1 MNMLSQMFSF
11 KSRLRFVQALVAC
24 AFALPMLAQ
33 SQIVMRE
40 VTATGNGGDISSA
53 TIDAIENAIGQVG
66 GMKISTASSLSM
78 SEISKGDKTTFEKD
92 VKQNVERMTRGIIK
106 SYKVLESGTSPG
118 SGRAFVKIKAVI
130 PSYKPSEQLKRMK
143 LAVLP
148 LVLRGNAAALP
159 EAANFGNG
167 VSSSL
172 EAYLTQ
178 TRKFAMIDR
187 RNSAKSNQELKGANA
202 RNAPIEETVKF
213 GFRVG
218 ADFIVL
224 VALNEFQPQQ
234 TQQERVTGRVVTRF
248 SAPVA
253 IDVRLIDIATG
264 QIKFAQTYNNPG
276 RLPSSAALSQ
286 YAADIGVDLGQVIS
300 SAIYPIAVVGGGDKE
315 VTFNQG
321 GDTVQTGR
329 SYRLVSLG
337 KNLTDPYTKESLG
350 REESEIAI
358 VEVTAVTDR
367 TATARVVS
375 GRLPPSIASG
385 SLLAR
390 LMPDEPSMD
399 LNVQVTLPTL
409 PGASS
414 GNSGAGGAKKDD
426 QDW

>member
-1 MNMLSQMFSF
+1 MIFSYSLGLNMRKILILILLIYSPYIF
-11 KSRLRFVQALVAC
+11 
-24 AFALPMLAQ
+24 AQ

-66 GMKISTASSLSM
+66 GMKISTATSLSM
-78 SEISKGDKTTFEKD
+78 SEVTKGDKTTFEQNF
-92 VKQNVERMTRGIIK
+92 KQNIERLTRGVIK

-118 SGRAFVKIKAVI
+118 SGSTFVKIKAVI

-148 LVLRGNAAALP
+148 LVLRGNAATMP

-187 RNSAKSNQELKGANA
+187 RNTAKSKQELKGANA

-213 GFRVG
+213 GVRVG
-218 ADFIVL
+218 ADYIVL
-224 VALNEFQPQQ
+224 VSLNEFQPQQ
-234 TQQERVTGRVVTRF
+234 TQQERVTGRVITRF

-253 IDVRLIDIATG
+253 IDVRVIDIATG

-276 RLPSSAALSQ
+276 RLPSSAALMQ
-286 YAADIGVDLGQVIS
+286 YAADIGVDIGQVIS

-367 TATARVVS
+367 TATARLVS
-375 GRLPPSIASG
+375 GLLPPSIAAG

-390 LMPDEPSMD
+390 LLPDDPSQA
-399 LNVQVTLPTL
+399 LSIQLTLPTL
-409 PGASS
+409 PGS
-414 GNSGAGGAKKDD
+414 GSTSSGAGNLKKDD

>member
-1 MNMLSQMFSF
+1 MRFNLNDVRWLFCLCIYGWLSFIS
-11 KSRLRFVQALVAC
+11 LQAN
-24 AFALPMLAQ
+24 AQ

-40 VTATGNGGDISSA
+40 VTATGNGGDMSSA

-66 GMKISTASSLSM
+66 GMKISAATSLSL
-78 SEISKGDKTTFEKD
+78 SEVTKGDKTTIEENF
-92 VKQNVERMTRGIIK
+92 KQNIERMTRGMIK

-118 SGRAFVKIKAVI
+118 SGRAFVKIRAVI

-148 LVLRGNAAALP
+148 LVLRGKTVGNPDAAS
-159 EAANFGNG
+159 FGNTL
-167 VSSSL
+167 SSSL
-172 EAYLTQ
+172 ESYLTQ

-187 RNSAKSNQELKGANA
+187 RNTAKSNQELKGANA
-202 RNAPIEETVKF
+202 RNAPIEETLKF
-213 GFRVG
+213 GVRVG
-218 ADFIVL
+218 ADYIVL
-224 VALNEFQPQQ
+224 VALNEFAPQQ
-234 TQQERVTGRVVTRF
+234 TQQERVTGKVVTRL

-253 IDVRLIDIATG
+253 VDVRVIDIATG

-286 YAADIGVDLGQVIS
+286 YAADIGIDLGQLIS
-300 SAIYPIAVVGGGDKE
+300 AAIYPITVVSGNDKE

-367 TATARVVS
+367 TATARLVS
-375 GRLPPSIASG
+375 GQLPPSIASG

-390 LMPDEPSMD
+390 LMPDEPSMA
-399 LNVQVTLPTL
+399 LKVQVTLPTL

>member
-1 MNMLSQMFSF
+1 MIYFLKKISWLFTLGALGCLSLFTLPAFS
-11 KSRLRFVQALVAC
+11 
-24 AFALPMLAQ
+24 Q
-33 SQIVMRE
+33 SQIIMSE

-66 GMKISTASSLSM
+66 GMKISTATSLS
-78 SEISKGDKTTFEKD
+78 ISQVTKGDKTTFDENFKE
-92 VKQNVERMTRGIIK
+92 NIERLTRGMIK

-118 SGRAFVKIKAVI
+118 SGRAFVKIRAVI

-148 LVLRGNAAALP
+148 LVLRGNTSSNPQAAT
-159 EAANFGNG
+159 FGNS

-172 EAYLTQ
+172 ESYLTQ

-187 RNSAKSNQELKGANA
+187 RNTAKSNQELKGANA
-202 RNAPIEETVKF
+202 RNAPIEETLKF
-213 GFRVG
+213 GVRVG
-218 ADFIVL
+218 ADYIVL
-224 VALNEFQPQQ
+224 VALNEFAPQQ
-234 TQQERVTGRVVTRF
+234 TQQERVTGKVVTRL
-248 SAPVA
+248 SVPVA
-253 IDVRLIDIATG
+253 VDVRVIDIATG

-276 RLPSSAALSQ
+276 RLSSASALQQ
-286 YAADIGVDLGQVIS
+286 YATDIGVDLGQVIS
-300 SAIYPIAVVGGGDKE
+300 AAIYPIAVVSGTDKE

-337 KNLTDPYTKESLG
+337 KKLTDPYTKESLG
-350 REESEIAI
+350 QEETEIAI
-358 VEVTAVTDR
+358 VEVTGVSDR
-367 TATARVVS
+367 TATARLVS
-375 GRLPPSIASG
+375 GRLPTSVVSG

-390 LMPDEPSMD
+390 LLPDEPSAS

-409 PGASS
+409 PGASPT
-414 GNSGAGGAKKDD
+414 GSGAGGSKKDD